1 MLDRKLLKGRRLA
14 LFIFVSPASTGHTS
28 QSTSVKLKLVEFIS
42 QVAVPELRIGMEL
55 KVSEESFFF
64 SPLLSCLL
72 ASEKF
77 KSPHHPEGYPGERLL
92 R

>member
-14 LFIFVSPASTGHTS
+14 LFIIVSPASTGHTS
-28 QSTSVKLKLVEFIS
+28 QSTCVKLNLVEFIS

-55 KVSEESFFF
+55 KVSEESFF

-72 ASEKF
+72 ASGKF
-77 KSPHHPEGYPGERLL
+77 KSPHHPEGYPGGRLL